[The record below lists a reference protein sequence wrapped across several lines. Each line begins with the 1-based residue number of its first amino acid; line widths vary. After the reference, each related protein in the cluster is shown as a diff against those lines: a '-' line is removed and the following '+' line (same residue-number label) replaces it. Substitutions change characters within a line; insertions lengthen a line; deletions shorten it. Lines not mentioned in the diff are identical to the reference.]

1 VQKIVE
7 KYSSSIAKVR
17 EFTET
22 PKVCK
27 ELLKNKQV
35 SNQNWFDFREPA
47 LWAPLCFQ
55 AEFAMTTS

>member
-27 ELLKNKQV
+27 ELLKNIQV
-35 SNQNWFDFREPA
+35 SNQNWLISENKHFGLHFFFKQS
-47 LWAPLCFQ
+47 L
-55 AEFAMTTS
+55 